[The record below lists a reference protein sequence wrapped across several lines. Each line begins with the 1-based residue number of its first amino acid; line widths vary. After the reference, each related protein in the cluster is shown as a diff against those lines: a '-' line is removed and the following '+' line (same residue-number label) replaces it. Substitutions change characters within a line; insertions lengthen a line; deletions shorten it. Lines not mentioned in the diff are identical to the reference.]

1 MLNLLFDKFGH
12 ITTIFDKMIMLSSL
26 NICKH
31 ILQFFFLIFLTV
43 PGNSVGHLP
52 YYPSCNCAKDSSGFV
67 CSSEDS
73 YIRPPEF
80 QVVTHDY
87 MQNITGSNTEDFLL
101 YTQDVVYRLHRYNMS
116 SNAQHFYV

>member
-80 QVVTHDY
+80 QVV
-87 MQNITGSNTEDFLL
+87 E
-101 YTQDVVYRLHRYNMS
+101 VRLHIKEFIFNKRVPFS
-116 SNAQHFYV
+116 LLHLIKIIE